1 MRWAAVAVAVSVH
14 GLSCFPLATF
24 GTPEQQER
32 WLPELLGGG
41 MLGAYSLS
49 EPQAGSDAAALA
61 CKAERDGDE
70 YVITGTKAWITSGG
84 KADSYT
90 LFART
95 APGSQ
100 GVSCF
105 LVPAGLPGLS
115 FGEPEKKM
123 GLRGVPT
130 TSARYDGMRLPADRR
145 IGAEGRGPDD
155 RGGRWTPGR
164 SASMA
169 IAVRLASPP
178 WTARSATPGSGR
190 PLAGGSSSTRAWRSC
205 SRTWP
210 PRSTRPGR
218 PIWTRPA
225 AGTPGVP
232 TVSRPAWPSW
242 SRPTRP

>member
-1 MRWAAVAVAVSVH
+1 MTVDRMLPTREAADLLDLTRQIAERELAPRVVEAEATETFPAGVFKIIGTAGLLGLPYPESLGGGGQPYEVYLQVLEELAMRWAAVAVAVSVH
-14 GLSCFPLATF
+14 SLACFPLATF

-32 WLPELLGGG
+32 WLPDLLGGG

-130 TSARYDGMRLPADRR
+130 ASAHYDGVRLPAGRR
-145 IGAEGRGPDD
+145 IGAEGQGLR
-155 RGGRWTPGR
+155 
-164 SASMA
+164 
-169 IAVRLASPP
+169 
-178 WTARSATPGSGR
+178 
-190 PLAGGSSSTRAWRSC
+190 
-205 SRTWP
+205 
-210 PRSTRPGR
+210 
-218 PIWTRPA
+218 
-225 AGTPGVP
+225 
-232 TVSRPAWPSW
+232 
-242 SRPTRP
+242 